1 MAKRAISGL
10 LLVLIVVASARSVA
24 ASSAAQP
31 IPPHWQLSGWY
42 SPGFWDNTVPNGQY
56 APTGYRHGHCFYD
69 GGGPPEYVFG
79 SIMDWTQARAD
90 NVRYYS
96 NNLRFWWC
104 DLVYMY
110 YTHDHTDMS
119 GKLNGV
125 GAGTNMPNPTFD
137 RDDDAPADGRYE
149 EYEVVSVNQSFPQ
162 SSPFFYSF
170 VSYYEKQVSG
180 PGYLLETPA
189 LSAKPWCMSEYNTW
203 RYDDHPQRLDYNDVE
218 LGMVLDRDTDSVAQT
233 QSNLYPISPVSGTIS
248 AGPIQL
254 HTVTDY
260 RVPRILVGAAYP
272 VSTRSDLDAYVDF
285 VKSGLMTPLRH
296 EDVNNVL
303 TIVTFNE
310 PVSRKVL
317 EEILGLSDASQI
329 EMIKAVYSD
338 VNDPNPATNTWTL
351 EAHPEGN
358 SNYTDGLS
366 TLASSISSMELM
378 PNREE
383 AADTLGEVPSSPRLE
398 LIGFVAIELWLPLEQ
413 IDYLNKH
420 EMIFL
425 ADPLPTYARML
436 VSYTDEAV
444 RIRSMNDD
452 LHQLPDG
459 IEAFII
465 ADFTDLYSE
474 MQFLS
479 QER

>member
-1 MAKRAISGL
+1 M
-10 LLVLIVVASARSVA
+10 
-24 ASSAAQP
+24 
-31 IPPHWQLSGWY
+31 
-42 SPGFWDNTVPNGQY
+42 
-56 APTGYRHGHCFYD
+56 
-69 GGGPPEYVFG
+69 
-79 SIMDWTQARAD
+79 
-90 NVRYYS
+90 
-96 NNLRFWWC
+96 
-104 DLVYMY
+104 
-110 YTHDHTDMS
+110 
-119 GKLNGV
+119 
-125 GAGTNMPNPTFD
+125 
-137 RDDDAPADGRYE
+137 
-149 EYEVVSVNQSFPQ
+149 
-162 SSPFFYSF
+162 
-170 VSYYEKQVSG
+170 
-180 PGYLLETPA
+180 
-189 LSAKPWCMSEYNTW
+189 
-203 RYDDHPQRLDYNDVE
+203 
-218 LGMVLDRDTDSVAQT
+218 
-233 QSNLYPISPVSGTIS
+233 
-248 AGPIQL
+248 
-254 HTVTDY
+254 
-260 RVPRILVGAAYP
+260 
-272 VSTRSDLDAYVDF
+272 STRSDLDAYVDF
-285 VKSGLMTPLRH
+285 VKSSLMTPLRH
-296 EDVNNVL
+296 EDVNIVL

-317 EEILGLSDASQI
+317 EETLGLSDASQI

-398 LIGFVAIELWLPLEQ
+398 LIGFVAIELWLPIEQ
-413 IDYLNKH
+413 IDYLNER

-452 LHQLPDG
+452 LHQLPDELPDG
-459 IEAFII
+459 FEAFII

-479 QER
+479 QGR